1 MEPFQ
6 KCIEIHHS
14 SSEKHVDFK
23 SHILNQV
30 MFTTTGRTEDEG
42 YKELVENKAELI
54 KDQINDRN
62 GVMME
67 VKKELSPGFTYGD
80 LRDQIVKA

>member
-1 MEPFQ
+1 MDE
-6 KCIEIHHS
+6 EY
-14 SSEKHVDFK
+14 K
-23 SHILNQV
+23 SILNQV

-62 GVMME
+62 GVYM
-67 VKKELSPGFTYGD
+67 
-80 LRDQIVKA
+80 IVNR